1 MRQGEGTKT
10 MKIRGLGYIGV
21 AATDPVACLRYA
33 TDILGLMPARA
44 VAGEAWGTPA
54 VPGSGPASG
63 GSGIAA
69 DGTVYLKLDDW
80 QWRIAVHP
88 DTGRTG
94 LLYMG
99 FELDS
104 ELALEQAVAELSAA
118 GYPAKIGERAQ
129 AEARAVAG
137 IAYTSDPAGNAI
149 ELFWGPTL
157 DRKFQSPKGM
167 RFDTGDMGLGHV
179 GLLVDRLKDCKDF
192 YVRVLGFRLTD
203 YIEFGPDMSA
213 NFYHTNPRHH
223 TIGLMRVGPFNATHH
238 LMLQASDID
247 QVGQCLERAE
257 AAGTVITSTLGRH
270 ANDRMLSFYMRSPL
284 GFEVEIGCEAIRVG
298 DDWTPRAFVEGDIWG
313 HKGLT
318 AEAIQSSAQQTS
330 N

>member
-1 MRQGEGTKT
+1 

-21 AATDPVACLRYA
+21 GAADPVACLRYG
-33 TDILGLMPARA
+33 TEILGLMPARA
-44 VAGEAWGTPA
+44 VAGEPWGTPA
-54 VPGSGPASG
+54 VSGSGPASA
-63 GSGIAA
+63 GSGIAP
-69 DGTVYLKLDDW
+69 DGSIYLKLDDW

-104 ELALEQAVAELSAA
+104 ELALEQAVAELREA
-118 GYPAKIGERAQ
+118 GHPAEMGDRSKALGRS
-129 AEARAVAG
+129 VTG
-137 IAYTSDPAGNAI
+137 IASTRDPAGNEI
-149 ELFWGPTL
+149 ELFYGPTL
-157 DRKFQSPKGM
+157 DRKFQSPHGM

-179 GLLVDRLKDCKDF
+179 NLLVDRLKDCRDF
-192 YVRVLGFRLTD
+192 YTRVLGFRLTD
-203 YIEFGPDMSA
+203 YIEIGPDMSA
-213 NFYHTNPRHH
+213 NFYHCNPRHH
-223 TIGLMRVGPFNATHH
+223 TIGLMRVGPFNAAHH
-238 LMLQASDID
+238 LMLQVADID
-247 QVGQCLERAE
+247 QVGRCLERVE

-284 GFEVEIGCEAIRVG
+284 GFEIEIGCEAIRVG

-318 AEAIQSSAQQTS
+318 AEAIQSSAQQVS
-330 N
+330 S